1 MNIVRTDI
9 DQNNA
14 VLTVQIE
21 KADYSANVEKTLRDY
36 RKKANIPGFRPGM
49 VPMGL
54 MYKMYGKAIKAD
66 EINKVA
72 ADALNKYITE
82 NEINLLGEPLPS
94 EDFKPYD
101 DFDQRE
107 EFEFPFEIG
116 IAPEFEVEFDKKDKV
131 KYYEVTADNTMIDNQ
146 VKSYT
151 SRYGRYT
158 QEEIVEERDMVKGE
172 VAELENA
179 EAKADGIQL
188 SDAVLTPAYLKD
200 ENQKIMIVGAKKG
213 DVIVFNPATAFDNDA
228 ELASFLKLK
237 KDDVKDITSDFSFT
251 ITGITRYHES
261 EINQELFDKVFGEGT
276 VTSEEEFRAKIA
288 SNIEHDLKRDT
299 DYKFGID
306 AREMM
311 LKKFENLSFP
321 DAFLKRWLLG
331 ENKNMT
337 AETLEADYPK
347 MIEDL
352 KWQLISNKIAKNNDI
367 KIENE
372 DIEEYA
378 RNIARSQFAQYG
390 MIGLDDSILDNYAKD
405 MLKKEETVKSIYSRV
420 FDNKVI
426 EIVKNNVKL
435 DSKKISI
442 EEFNKMFE
450 A

>member
-1 MNIVRTDI
+1 MNIVRKDI

-54 MYKMYGKAIKAD
+54 MTKMYGKAIKAD

-72 ADALNKYITE
+72 ADALNKYITD
-82 NEINLLGEPLPS
+82 NQINILGEPLPAQ
-94 EDFKPYD
+94 EFEPFE

-107 EFEFPFEIG
+107 NFEFPFEIG
-116 IAPEFEVEFDKKDKV
+116 IAPEFEVAFDKKDKV
-131 KYYEVTADNTMIDNQ
+131 KYYEITADNAMIENQ

-158 QEEIVEERDMVKGE
+158 QEETVEERDMVKGE
-172 VAELENA
+172 IMELEEA
-179 EAKADGIQL
+179 EAKAGGIQL
-188 SDAVLTPAYLKD
+188 SDAVLTPAYLKN
-200 ENQKIMIVGAKKG
+200 ENQKSLFNGAKKG
-213 DVIVFNPATAFDNDA
+213 DVLVFNPAVAFDNDA

-237 KDDVKDITSDFSFT
+237 KEEVKDITSDFSFT

-261 EINQELFDKVFGEGT
+261 EINQDLFDKVFGEG
-276 VTSEEEFRAKIA
+276 VVSNEEEFRAKIA
-288 SNIEHDLKRDT
+288 ANIEQDLKRDS
-299 DYKFGID
+299 DYKFGVD
-306 AREMM
+306 AREM
-311 LKKFENLSFP
+311 LVKKYEDLTFP
-321 DAFLKRWLLG
+321 DTFLKRWLLG

-337 AETLEADYPK
+337 QEALEADYPK

-352 KWQLISNKIAKNNDI
+352 KWQLISNKIAKTSDV
-367 KIENE
+367 KVENE

-378 RNIARSQFAQYG
+378 KNVARSQFAQYG
-390 MIGLDDSILDNYAKD
+390 MIGLDDSILENYAKD
-405 MLKKEETVKSIYSRV
+405 MLKKEETLKNIYARV

-426 EIVKNNVKL
+426 DVVKNNVKL
-435 DSKKISI
+435 DVKQVSI

>member
-179 EAKADGIQL
+179 EANADGIQL

-200 ENQKIMIVGAKKG
+200 ENQKIMFVGAKKG
-213 DVIVFNPATAFDNDA
+213 DVIVFNPATAFDNDT

-237 KDDVKDITSDFSFT
+237 RDDVKDITSDFSFT

-288 SNIEHDLKRDT
+288 SNIEYDLKRDT

>member
-179 EAKADGIQL
+179 EANADGIQL

-200 ENQKIMIVGAKKG
+200 ENQKIMFVGAKKG

-261 EINQELFDKVFGEGT
+261 EINQELFEKVFGEGT

>member
-1 MNIVRTDI
+1 
-9 DQNNA
+9 
-14 VLTVQIE
+14 
-21 KADYSANVEKTLRDY
+21 
-36 RKKANIPGFRPGM
+36 
-49 VPMGL
+49 
-54 MYKMYGKAIKAD
+54 
-66 EINKVA
+66 
-72 ADALNKYITE
+72 
-82 NEINLLGEPLPS
+82 
-94 EDFKPYD
+94 
-101 DFDQRE
+101 
-107 EFEFPFEIG
+107 
-116 IAPEFEVEFDKKDKV
+116 
-131 KYYEVTADNTMIDNQ
+131 
-146 VKSYT
+146 
-151 SRYGRYT
+151 
-158 QEEIVEERDMVKGE
+158 
-172 VAELENA
+172 
-179 EAKADGIQL
+179 
-188 SDAVLTPAYLKD
+188 
-200 ENQKIMIVGAKKG
+200 
-213 DVIVFNPATAFDNDA
+213 
-228 ELASFLKLK
+228 
-237 KDDVKDITSDFSFT
+237 
-251 ITGITRYHES
+251 
-261 EINQELFDKVFGEGT
+261 
-276 VTSEEEFRAKIA
+276 
-288 SNIEHDLKRDT
+288 
-299 DYKFGID
+299 
-306 AREMM
+306 MM